1 MVRLAGRA
9 VTDYGYNDTGLRITE
24 TTTTDGGTP
33 EVKSFLFDTRNPTG
47 LAQVLEEYIDGVL
60 KQVFTIG
67 HDVIAQ
73 TDATDPQD
81 HYVYTL
87 LSDGHGST
95 RTLLS
100 TLGQSVQQYAYD
112 AYGNMLAGTGLT
124 TAAAALTS
132 ILYSGQWTMKSGQQY
147 LRARFYDPASGTFNR
162 LDPFA
167 GNLADPQS
175 LHKYLYAHGNPV
187 AFSDPSGNFAE
198 PLLLGGQ
205 SGGTTSWVRVITSG
219 LIGAAFAHGDAFL
232 RTMYMTGDLDA
243 ATDAARAAAAAGF
256 AMGLAVGMLEGRF
269 TPYIGL
275 AAFSFGL
282 AQSKQALQ
290 AGHYELAALDF
301 TLAIFSFFTG
311 VYRPLAAQARGAG
324 RLPLAS
330 GNAAPTAP
338 RLSQDIN
345 VSPTVPPVRSLSRPI
360 GQSPTQNAA
369 LQADIAAAR
378 AQGATN
384 FRVNQQQINVAGQRV
399 GVNRPDLQYTN
410 ADGARV
416 YVEYDTTSS
425 IRGPGHRTRIL
436 ANDPNG
442 IVILRTVN

>member
-1 MVRLAGRA
+1 MVRRRAG
-9 VTDYGYNDTGLRITE
+9 GFSI
-24 TTTTDGGTP
+24 
-33 EVKSFLFDTRNPTG
+33 PTG

-60 KQVFTIG
+60 KQVFTLG

-73 TDATDPQD
+73 TDVTNPQD
-81 HYVYTL
+81 QDVYTL

-95 RTLLS
+95 RALLS
-100 TLGQSVQQYAYD
+100 AANTLAQQYAYD
-112 AYGNMLAGTGLT
+112 AYGNMLTGTGLT
-124 TAAAALTS
+124 TAATALTS

-175 LHKYLYAHGNPV
+175 LHKYLYAHSNPA

-198 PLLLGGQ
+198 PLLLAGQ

-269 TPYIGL
+269 TPYIGM
-275 AAFSFGL
+275 AAFSFGV
-282 AQSKQALQ
+282 AQAKQALD
-290 AGHYELAALDF
+290 AGYTELAALDF

-311 VYRPLAAQARGAG
+311 VYKPLAMPVRRIPTTTPAPTVTRPTVRTALPGRVTGELPQGAMRRPAEVKQARNFFK
-324 RLPLAS
+324 R
-330 GNAAPTAP
+330 N
-338 RLSQDIN
+338 RD
-345 VSPTVPPVRSLSRPI
+345 
-360 GQSPTQNAA
+360 
-369 LQADIAAAR
+369 AAR
-378 AQGATN
+378 QWWEQRTGQQWPDNATHYEHPRAIKDGGDPLFVEPGFDGPN
-384 FRVNQQQINVAGQRV
+384 APHMVPGPDGLTDFQRWGQL
-399 GVNRPDLQYTN
+399 GGRP
-410 ADGARV
+410 
-416 YVEYDTTSS
+416 TT
-425 IRGPGHRTRIL
+425 
-436 ANDPNG
+436 
-442 IVILRTVN
+442 

>member
-1 MVRLAGRA
+1 
-9 VTDYGYNDTGLRITE
+9 
-24 TTTTDGGTP
+24 
-33 EVKSFLFDTRNPTG
+33 
-47 LAQVLEEYIDGVL
+47 
-60 KQVFTIG
+60 
-67 HDVIAQ
+67 
-73 TDATDPQD
+73 
-81 HYVYTL
+81 
-87 LSDGHGST
+87 
-95 RTLLS
+95 
-100 TLGQSVQQYAYD
+100 
-112 AYGNMLAGTGLT
+112 
-124 TAAAALTS
+124 
-132 ILYSGQWTMKSGQQY
+132 
-147 LRARFYDPASGTFNR
+147 
-162 LDPFA
+162 
-167 GNLADPQS
+167 
-175 LHKYLYAHGNPV
+175 
-187 AFSDPSGNFAE
+187 
-198 PLLLGGQ
+198 
-205 SGGTTSWVRVITSG
+205 
-219 LIGAAFAHGDAFL
+219 
-232 RTMYMTGDLDA
+232 MYMTGDLDA

-269 TPYIGL
+269 TPYIGY

-282 AQSKQALQ
+282 AQSKQAWK
-290 AGHYELAALDF
+290 AGYKELAVLDF